1 MSLCR
6 LPRWIILAS
15 IVTGP
20 EHLATLFD
28 EHRHII
34 RAGTPSPGQADR
46 IVEQS
51 WQAVMVVAA
60 DLSILS
66 HTVGKHTIEDLA
78 ERLAELGFVI
88 VKRFVLQTWSTG
100 LGRRS

>member
-1 MSLCR
+1 
-6 LPRWIILAS
+6 
-15 IVTGP
+15 
-20 EHLATLFD
+20 
-28 EHRHII
+28 
-34 RAGTPSPGQADR
+34 
-46 IVEQS
+46 
-51 WQAVMVVAA
+51 MVVAA